1 MKSFFGICCMLF
13 VIFLTGCN
21 QEVVTNVSLTSIQN
35 VQPEQFIR
43 AKSFILYEVPSEKE
57 FKRTLPLMKEIFGK
71 YMNVKEISFKT
82 RNMEGFGAVECDVPI
97 CVNMENIPFNS
108 LFYFRVSDH
117 KLFSTLDNMAFNEFK
132 NELSQYFSNNMGMI
146 PLRDIKFMIILS
158 NDTGQDVQLT
168 HYSCFVDGLATAFS
182 TEKTMDSN
190 SKYIIQMSNVFV
202 DEMETMAL
210 PILSWK

>member
-1 MKSFFGICCMLF
+1 
-13 VIFLTGCN
+13 
-21 QEVVTNVSLTSIQN
+21 
-35 VQPEQFIR
+35 
-43 AKSFILYEVPSEKE
+43 
-57 FKRTLPLMKEIFGK
+57 
-71 YMNVKEISFKT
+71 
-82 RNMEGFGAVECDVPI
+82 
-97 CVNMENIPFNS
+97 
-108 LFYFRVSDH
+108 
-117 KLFSTLDNMAFNEFK
+117 MAFNEFK

-146 PLRDIKFMIILS
+146 PLRDIKFMIILT

-182 TEKTMDSN
+182 TEKTMDNN